1 MGKNRIICDSTLA
14 CLVVQSGKTVVTF
27 NKRTGWIDYLD
38 IDGKPM
44 LEKGYAIR
52 PDFWRAP
59 TDKDYGAGYAK
70 DSRVWCDPMMKL
82 VRFDYREME
91 NGAEILAEYDLPD
104 VASKLK
110 MTYMLASDG

>member
-59 TDKDYGAGYAK
+59 TDKDYGAGCGIEIENDLYAGFGRK
-70 DSRVWCDPMMKL
+70 VSYKRG
-82 VRFDYREME
+82 FDC
-91 NGAEILAEYDLPD
+91 
-104 VASKLK
+104 
-110 MTYMLASDG
+110 